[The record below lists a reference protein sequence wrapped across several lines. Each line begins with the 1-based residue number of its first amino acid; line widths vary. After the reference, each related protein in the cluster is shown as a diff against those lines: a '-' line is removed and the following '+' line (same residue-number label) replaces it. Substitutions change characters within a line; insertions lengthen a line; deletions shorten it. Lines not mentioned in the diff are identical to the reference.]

1 MRALE
6 IMTSPVITASPTM
19 TIQAV
24 AKLLSDNRISG
35 VPVVDDAT
43 GQVLGMISEG
53 DLMRRVE
60 TGTGSEQ
67 RSWWL
72 DFLAGTRE
80 RASIYVKE
88 HGHIVRDVMSEH
100 VISIERDT
108 PLKEIADLLVRN
120 RIKRVPVME
129 DGKLVGIVS
138 RADLIRALASVS
150 SPADAVASG
159 EDAEDAVVR
168 DAIVHELRQYR
179 WALPKSNVQVTD
191 GVAHLWG
198 IIESEEEGQAIR
210 VVVESVPGVKAV
222 QSHLS
227 FPTFIPPM

>member
-60 TGTGSEQ
+60 TGTGREQ

-72 DFLAGTRE
+72 DCLAGTRE

-108 PLKEIADLLVRN
+108 PLKEIADILVRN

-150 SPADAVASG
+150 STADAVASG
-159 EDAEDAVVR
+159 EDAVVR
-168 DAIVHELRQYR
+168 DAVVQELRQYR